1 MKPTLLLLP
10 GLGADE
16 ALFRYQIDHLQD
28 IVNPL
33 CVDYRDCA
41 TRTEMAEAALRAT
54 SGPFAL
60 AGMSLGGW
68 VAQEVVHLAPHRVLK
83 LALLNTWAR
92 PQAPAMA
99 ALEHQNDM
107 PRLRGVACPTI
118 VIHGRQDGVFSLA
131 EHEAIAGAI
140 PMAKLVVIE
149 ECGHESPLE
158 QPQAV
163 TTLLRDW
170 LLNEQGSDPSLLTRP
185 PRARRDV
192 PCSRGQSSRY
202 WSAVHDNPPSTVKT
216 EPVMYEEACDA
227 RSRSGPSNSCSSAK
241 RLRGTVHTAS

>member
-1 MKPTLLLLP
+1 MKPTLLFLP

-28 IVNPL
+28 IVNPP
-33 CVDYRDCA
+33 CVEYRDSA
-41 TRTEMAEAALRAT
+41 TRTEMAEAALQAT

-92 PQAPAMA
+92 PQAPEFCEGWHRAIARVEQGQYEQVLQEYLPSLFHPSRLVDRELIETFLAMCRRVGPAAYLRQLKAMA
-99 ALEHQNDM
+99 ALERHDSL
-107 PRLRGVACPTI
+107 PDLRLVGCSTL
-118 VIHGRQDGVFSLA
+118 VIHGRQDRIFSLA

-140 PMAKLVVIE
+140 SKAKLAVIE

-158 QPQAV
+158 QPHAV
-163 TTLLRDW
+163 TAQLRTW
-170 LLNEQGSDPSLLTRP
+170 LLNG
-185 PRARRDV
+185 
-192 PCSRGQSSRY
+192 
-202 WSAVHDNPPSTVKT
+202 
-216 EPVMYEEACDA
+216 
-227 RSRSGPSNSCSSAK
+227 
-241 RLRGTVHTAS
+241 

>member
-28 IVNPL
+28 IANPL

-92 PQAPAMA
+92 PQAPEFCRGWHQAIARVEQGQYEQVLQGYLPSLFHPSRLADRELIEAFLAMCRRVGPA
-99 ALEHQNDM
+99 AYLQQLKAMVALERHDSL
-107 PRLRGVACPTI
+107 PDLRLVGCSTL
-118 VIHGRQDGVFSLA
+118 VIHGRQDGIFSLA

-140 PMAKLVVIE
+140 PKAKLVVIE

-158 QPQAV
+158 QPHAV
-163 TTLLRDW
+163 TAQLRAW
-170 LLNEQGSDPSLLTRP
+170 LLNG
-185 PRARRDV
+185 
-192 PCSRGQSSRY
+192 
-202 WSAVHDNPPSTVKT
+202 
-216 EPVMYEEACDA
+216 
-227 RSRSGPSNSCSSAK
+227 
-241 RLRGTVHTAS
+241 

>member
-1 MKPTLLLLP
+1 MKPTLLFLP

-16 ALFRYQIDHLQD
+16 ALFRHQIDHLRD

-33 CVDYRDCA
+33 CVDYRDSA
-41 TRTEMAEAALRAT
+41 TRTEMAYTTLRAT

-68 VAQEVVHLAPHRVLK
+68 VAQEVVHLAPHRVVK

-92 PQAPAMA
+92 PQAPEFCQGWHQAIARVEQGQYEQVLQEYLPSLFHPSRLADTELISTFLAMCRRVGPAAYLRQLKAMA
-99 ALEHQNDM
+99 ALERHDSL
-107 PRLRGVACPTI
+107 PDLRLVSCSTL
-118 VIHGRQDGVFSLA
+118 VIHGRQDATFSLA

-140 PMAKLVVIE
+140 PKAKLAIIE

-163 TTLLRDW
+163 TARLRTW
-170 LLNEQGSDPSLLTRP
+170 LLNG
-185 PRARRDV
+185 
-192 PCSRGQSSRY
+192 
-202 WSAVHDNPPSTVKT
+202 
-216 EPVMYEEACDA
+216 
-227 RSRSGPSNSCSSAK
+227 
-241 RLRGTVHTAS
+241 